1 MRKLLFIDRDGT
13 LLDEPEDYQI
23 DSLAKVSFVKNAI
36 PSLLLLKAKG
46 YRFILVSNQDGLGT
60 TSFPASDFEPAQK
73 LLMDTLKSCGLEFDD
88 ILICPHF
95 AQDKCACRK
104 PSTGLLKSYIRE
116 GFDYENSAVIG
127 DRDTDLEL
135 AERLGVRGFKLS
147 PEIQWRDIVA
157 ALGQP
162 SRKAV
167 RVRKTKE
174 TSITVK
180 LDLDTFSPPRISTG
194 LRYLDHLLEQIAY
207 HASFEIEIDAKGD
220 LDVDDHHTIEDIA
233 LAFGEALR
241 QALGDKWGIGRFGF
255 TLPMD
260 ECRAEC
266 LLDLSGRPYS
276 LYEAKYSRDKV
287 GDVSTE
293 MLTHFFR
300 SLADGMRSTIHLT
313 ITGENN
319 HHIAEAG
326 FKAFG
331 RALGQAIRIL
341 PNNALPSSK
350 GQL

>member
-147 PEIQWRDIVA
+147 PETQWRDIVA

-207 HASFEIEIDAKGD
+207 HASFDIEIDAKGD

-287 GDVSTE
+287 G
-293 MLTHFFR
+293 
-300 SLADGMRSTIHLT
+300 
-313 ITGENN
+313 
-319 HHIAEAG
+319 
-326 FKAFG
+326 
-331 RALGQAIRIL
+331 
-341 PNNALPSSK
+341 
-350 GQL
+350 